1 MAGHEC
7 DDALHTIYHYLDGEL
22 TDERRAQIQAHL
34 EACPPCFEGFDFEA
48 ELRIVIAKK
57 CYGQVPESLRAR
69 IAGAIDH
76 ERLHP
81 DEPSVS

>member
-7 DDALHTIYHYLDGEL
+7 DDALHAIYHYLDGEL

-34 EACPPCFEGFDFEA
+34 EACPPCFEGYDFEA
-48 ELRIVIAKK
+48 ELRLVIAKK
-57 CYGQVPESLRAR
+57 CVEQVPESLRAR

-81 DEPSVS
+81 GEPSVS